1 MEIPDPS
8 LLMLR
13 SLMIRVKLQ
22 TVAPQISF
30 MWMTGKRW
38 TRSTT
43 SSLNFSRS
51 TYPEFEGVISPS
63 PTNQKCRIMSKW
75 VQFYH
80 KINKFDLVNMRFT
93 DEFSVVEMYGTDS
106 ILPVDGRFNMSSIRA
121 EIQKYIESMEKIKS
135 FDPCAFSILTGS
147 SILCASESP
156 VYNL

>member
-1 MEIPDPS
+1 
-8 LLMLR
+8 
-13 SLMIRVKLQ
+13 
-22 TVAPQISF
+22 
-30 MWMTGKRW
+30 
-38 TRSTT
+38 
-43 SSLNFSRS
+43 
-51 TYPEFEGVISPS
+51 
-63 PTNQKCRIMSKW
+63 MSKW

-93 DEFSVVEMYGTDS
+93 DEFSFVEMYGTDS

>member
-1 MEIPDPS
+1 
-8 LLMLR
+8 
-13 SLMIRVKLQ
+13 
-22 TVAPQISF
+22 
-30 MWMTGKRW
+30 
-38 TRSTT
+38 
-43 SSLNFSRS
+43 
-51 TYPEFEGVISPS
+51 
-63 PTNQKCRIMSKW
+63 MSKW

-106 ILPVDGRFNMSSIRA
+106 ILPVDGRFNMSSIRS
-121 EIQKYIESMEKIKS
+121 EIQKYIESMKKIES

>member
-1 MEIPDPS
+1 
-8 LLMLR
+8 
-13 SLMIRVKLQ
+13 
-22 TVAPQISF
+22 
-30 MWMTGKRW
+30 
-38 TRSTT
+38 
-43 SSLNFSRS
+43 
-51 TYPEFEGVISPS
+51 
-63 PTNQKCRIMSKW
+63 MSKW

-80 KINKFDLVNMRFT
+80 KINKFDLVNIRFT